1 MRSRT
6 AGKVV
11 LPAAVFGAVT
21 MLIFTVQHQP
31 RASSASEVVQVS
43 APVASTT
50 TPEPS
55 PPPATESDPAP
66 AADTPPAP
74 AEDDT
79 VAQRVQDLA
88 RTKVASAEVGV
99 EVYDRQTGV
108 VLTQLNADQQF
119 YSMSVV
125 KLLIALDVLRENGW
139 GLPASSTQ
147 TQLTRMITASDD
159 GIASSLWVAHGGT
172 AIVTRMARLIGLTG
186 TEPPSSAGQ
195 WGSTKITAADMVK
208 VYNYIEDELPQASR
222 DLLYNAMYHASE
234 HGSDGT
240 DQYFGI
246 PDGLPGTTWAI
257 KQGWGTSGSQAVYN
271 TTGLLGADA
280 RYVVIVLI
288 AAPSRYYR
296 TLPMALTTGTT
307 ALQPLV
313 S

>member
-280 RYVVIVLI
+280 RYIVIVLTS
-288 AAPSRYYR
+288 APSRYYR
-296 TLPMALTTGTT
+296 TLPSALTAGTA

>member
-1 MRSRT
+1 MQ
-6 AGKVV
+6 A
-11 LPAAVFGAVT
+11 
-21 MLIFTVQHQP
+21 
-31 RASSASEVVQVS
+31 
-43 APVASTT
+43 
-50 TPEPS
+50 
-55 PPPATESDPAP
+55 
-66 AADTPPAP
+66 
-74 AEDDT
+74 
-79 VAQRVQDLA
+79 LA
-88 RTKVASAEVGV
+88 RTKVASAEIGV

-108 VLTQLNADQQF
+108 VLTQLSADQQF
-119 YSMSVV
+119 YSMPVV
-125 KLLIALDVLRENGW
+125 KPLIALDVLRESGW
-139 GLPASSTQ
+139 CLPASSTQ

-159 GIASSLWVAHGGT
+159 GIASSLWVTHGGT
-172 AIVTRMARLIGLTG
+172 AIVTRMARLSGLAG

-195 WGSTKITAADMVK
+195 WGSTRITAADMVK
-208 VYNYIEDELPQASR
+208 VYNYIEDELPQATR
-222 DLLYNAMYHASE
+222 DLLNNAMYHASE

-288 AAPSRYYR
+288 SAPSRYFR
-296 TLPMALTTGTT
+296 TLPSALTAGTA